1 MDRKNKRTLIGGV
14 IIGALILAVLV
25 ICIGETAQAAD
36 DDPLE
41 ARQLEVH
48 RAANTLRSLGFTD
61 DHAAIKALS
70 AEWWR
75 CEVESRYEE
84 EAIYLARLLYGE
96 YRGEDKVQ
104 QAAVVWCVL
113 NRADNWDRDIIE
125 VIAAPGQ
132 FSGYRAS
139 NPVQPELYE
148 MAIDV
153 LGRWTFEHDGMT
165 DVGRV
170 LPREYMWFSGDGAT
184 NIFRDAYRGGS
195 VWDWSWE
202 SPYD

>member
-1 MDRKNKRTLIGGV
+1 MNKGKRDLIF
-14 IIGALILAVLV
+14 IILFCALLLAALV
-25 ICIGETAQAAD
+25 ICVGETAQAAEH
-36 DDPLE
+36 DPLE
-41 ARQLEVH
+41 ARQMEVH
-48 RAANTLRSLGFTD
+48 RAANALRSLGFDD
-61 DHAAIKALS
+61 DHEAIEALS

-75 CEVESRYEE
+75 CETESRYET

-96 YRGEDKVQ
+96 YRGEDKTQ

-113 NRADNWDRDIIE
+113 NRADNWGMDIIE
-125 VIAAPGQ
+125 VITAPGQ

-139 NPVQPELYE
+139 NPVWPELYD

-153 LGRWTFEHDGMT
+153 LTRWTLERKGET
-165 DVGRV
+165 GVGRV
-170 LPREYMWFSGDGAT
+170 LPRQYMWFSGNGHV
-184 NIFRDAYRGGS
+184 NVYRDAYRGGS

>member
-1 MDRKNKRTLIGGV
+1 MDRKNKRTLIGSV

-25 ICIGETAQAAD
+25 ICIGETARAAD
-36 DDPLE
+36 DDPLD

-48 RAANTLRSLGFTD
+48 RAANALRSLGFND
-61 DHAAIKALS
+61 DHEAIEALS
-70 AEWWR
+70 DEWWR
-75 CEVESRYEE
+75 CEYDT
-84 EAIYLARLLYGE
+84 EATYLAKTIYGE
-96 YRGEDKVQ
+96 ARGLGKTE

-113 NRADNWDRDIIE
+113 NRADAWGMDIIE
-125 VIAAPGQ
+125 VITAPGQ
-132 FSGYRAS
+132 FTGYRES
-139 NPVQPELYE
+139 NPVWPELYDL
-148 MAIDV
+148 AQDV
-153 LGRWTFEHDGMT
+153 LTRWRRESNGET

-170 LPREYMWFSGDGAT
+170 LPREYMWFSGNGRV